1 MSRGK
6 GGSQSHDTAPL
17 PVLCAH
23 YLRRPGV
30 EHTVACIIS
39 NFLRCLLH
47 HSVAGVMNVLGL
59 FPHKLQDRKTMSVC
73 PSARP
78 SIRSSVSQSIRAFI
92 HSFIHS
98 FAHSLIHSFT
108 HSLVHSFTHSFT
120 HSFIP
125 SIHRSVHPCIHPLMA
140 EELPAMHWRIQRH
153 KMLAG
158 KRC

>member
-59 FPHKLQDRKTMSVC
+59 FPHKPV
-73 PSARP
+73 RP
-78 SIRSSVSQSIRAFI
+78 SIHPFIRKSVHPCI
-92 HSFIHS
+92 HPFIHS

>member
-98 FAHSLIHSFT
+98 FIRSFT
-108 HSLVHSFTHSFT
+108 HSLVHSFTRSLIHSLI
-120 HSFIP
+120 HSFIH
-125 SIHRSVHPCIHPLMA
+125 SIHPSVRPSMHPSVNGRRA
-140 EELPAMHWRIQRH
+140 SRH
-153 KMLAG
+153 ALADSET
-158 KRC
+158 